1 MTSSFHGFT
10 AIAGSTEVPL
20 EMLSACHGRVEQQCA
35 TLLRLKAHLP
45 VHGCDEQARVAAANI
60 IRYFDTAAKD
70 HHADEEED
78 LFPLL
83 LATASRTDAP
93 ALTSLTNLINGLL
106 ADHRALEQLWAQ
118 VRSSLMLIS
127 AGTSSSLSPQEVD
140 DLIALYERHI
150 EKEENEL
157 LPTAKRVLSEQDLT
171 KVGTA
176 MRKRR
181 GIGEV

>member
-1 MTSSFHGFT
+1 MSSPFHGFT
-10 AIAGSTEVPL
+10 AIAASTEVPL

-60 IRYFDTAAKD
+60 IRYYDTAAKD

-83 LATASRTDAP
+83 LESASGADAL
-93 ALTSLTNLINGLL
+93 ALTNLINCLL
-106 ADHRALEQLWAQ
+106 ADHRALEQLWVQ
-118 VRSSLMLIS
+118 VRSSLLLIS
-127 AGTSSSLSPQEVD
+127 AGTSASLNPQEVD
-140 DLIALYERHI
+140 DLIALYEKHI
-150 EKEENEL
+150 ETEETEL
-157 LPTAKRVLSEQDLT
+157 LPTAARLLSEQDLT
-171 KVGTA
+171 TVGIA
-176 MRKRR
+176 MRMRR